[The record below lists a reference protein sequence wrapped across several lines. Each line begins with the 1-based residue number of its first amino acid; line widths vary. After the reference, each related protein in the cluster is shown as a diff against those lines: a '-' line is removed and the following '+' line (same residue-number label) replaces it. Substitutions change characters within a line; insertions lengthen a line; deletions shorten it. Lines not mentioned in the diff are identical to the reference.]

1 MIENEEQSISKLWIS
16 DTHTKKKWWKW
27 NSNYFNKKMHVQETT
42 VIQTATILKML
53 V

>member
-16 DTHTKKKWWKW
+16 DTHTKKKWKW

>member
-1 MIENEEQSISKLWIS
+1 MKNKAYLSCEYLTHTQKKNDENEIP
-16 DTHTKKKWWKW
+16 
-27 NSNYFNKKMHVQETT
+27 KKMHVQEIT